1 MRCASSEKLMTFMS
15 IWDIPW
21 CLAGDFNVVKVP
33 CERSAGSRMTSA
45 MIDFSDFIDSSN
57 LIDLL

>member
-1 MRCASSEKLMTFMS
+1 MTFMS